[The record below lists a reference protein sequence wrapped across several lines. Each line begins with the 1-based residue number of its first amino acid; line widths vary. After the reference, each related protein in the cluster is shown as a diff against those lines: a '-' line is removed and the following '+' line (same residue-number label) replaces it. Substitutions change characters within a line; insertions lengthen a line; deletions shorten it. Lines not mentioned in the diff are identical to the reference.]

1 MPKDSQRHRIF
12 ILSPASCGG
21 ERARILLREAAT
33 FDLVRRVRTPRGAR
47 IGGVFAF
54 LSGLYFRG
62 KLVYAMAFENPPPRM
77 RGTFVI
83 TTDRGLIPPDT
94 RVTARDLRDM
104 GCQPIDAAHPGYH
117 VPLSRSIASLA
128 KKLAGHDCEVVL

>member
-1 MPKDSQRHRIF
+1 MPKDSQRQRIF

-33 FDLVRRVRTPRGAR
+33 FDLARRVRTPRGAT
-47 IGGVFAF
+47 IGEVFAF

-62 KLVYAMAFENPPPRM
+62 KLAYAMAFENPPPRM
-77 RGTFVI
+77 RGTLVI

-94 RVTARDLRDM
+94 RVTAQDLRDM
-104 GCQPIDAAHPGYH
+104 GCQPIENEHPGYH
-117 VPLSRSIASLA
+117 IPLSRDVASLA
-128 KKLAGHDCEVVL
+128 KRIAGRDC